1 VRGELRV
8 PLPPQA
14 VVDAAIFSREVVVE
28 VVGTIF

>member
-1 VRGELRV
+1 VRGELRA

-14 VVDAAIFSREVVVE
+14 VVDAAIFSREVVE